1 MPMLEIQN
9 LEVSYGI
16 TKVILGVSFS
26 IPKEEIVALLG
37 GNGSGKSTILNTIC
51 GFLKPRAGTIEFEG
65 KRIDGKPTDHI
76 VKMGVVQTPQAR
88 EVFSGMTIQENL
100 EMGAVTRRDRRGIKK
115 SIEDIFKL
123 FEFLKVCRSKK
134 AGYLSGGEQ
143 QMLTIG
149 RALMANPKMLLM
161 DEPTAGLAPIIVRG
175 ITGVIKTLNEKGL
188 AILLVEHNVGMSLDL
203 ANTGYVLKDG
213 IIALADKAINLKNNP
228 ELVKSYLGG

>member
-1 MPMLEIQN
+1 MLEIQN